1 MSTTTLSNQPT
12 FTITTQTATLRQGVL
27 NIPAG
32 VDAYFGEHGRIVT
45 VTLPNE
51 QRIHCPIDRNN
62 TTKHGARLAHPYLK
76 EFFGSQ
82 NQKGN
87 QYRVK
92 MSGTDAIS
100 IRLVEPVVEQPTAET
115 EPTTA
120 ETEPTIESTEPNNDV
135 Q

>member
-1 MSTTTLSNQPT
+1 MPTTTLSNQPT

-27 NIPAG
+27 NVPAG
-32 VDAYFGEHGRIVT
+32 VDSYFGEHGRIVT

-62 TTKHGARLAHPYLK
+62 TTKHGARLTHPSLK

-87 QYRVK
+87 HYRVK
-92 MSGTDAIS
+92 MSGTDAIT
-100 IRLVEPVVEQPTAET
+100 IRLIEPVVESAPAPT
-115 EPTTA
+115 EPA
-120 ETEPTIESTEPNNDV
+120 DDPQS
-135 Q
+135 

>member
-1 MSTTTLSNQPT
+1 MPITTLSNQPT

-27 NIPAG
+27 NVPAG
-32 VDAYFGEHGRIVT
+32 VDSYFGEHGRIVT

-62 TTKHGARLAHPYLK
+62 TTKHGARLAHPSLK

-87 QYRVK
+87 HYRVK

-100 IRLVEPVVEQPTAET
+100 IRLIEPVIEPAP
-115 EPTTA
+115 EPTELTDEA
-120 ETEPTIESTEPNNDV
+120 